1 MNIVDKIIAKEKQN
15 KLLRSKGII
24 VLDDFKFD
32 KTKKEKQETLN
43 KFYKGGRMNITS
55 WKKSIYYLS
64 DKEIVQYYGQIW
76 INVKHLKLYIKELR
90 QRYILEV
97 KE

>member
-32 KTKKEKQETLN
+32 KTKKERQETLN
-43 KFYKGGRMNITS
+43 KFYKGEEWETLQFPGGVVSFAM
-55 WKKSIYYLS
+55 SIS
-64 DKEIVQYYGQIW
+64 IDFKFS
-76 INVKHLKLYIKELR
+76 KT
-90 QRYILEV
+90 
-97 KE
+97 